1 MTMKNYKSNTF
12 KSICFIVFSEY
23 ISRVDGVFTL
33 LYYLLTKLAR
43 LASQPPKLLFRIY
56 AT

>member
-1 MTMKNYKSNTF
+1 MKNYKSNTF
-12 KSICFIVFSEY
+12 KSICFTAFSEY
-23 ISRVDGVFTL
+23 ISRVDEVFTL

-43 LASQPPKLLFRIY
+43 LASQLPKLLFKIY